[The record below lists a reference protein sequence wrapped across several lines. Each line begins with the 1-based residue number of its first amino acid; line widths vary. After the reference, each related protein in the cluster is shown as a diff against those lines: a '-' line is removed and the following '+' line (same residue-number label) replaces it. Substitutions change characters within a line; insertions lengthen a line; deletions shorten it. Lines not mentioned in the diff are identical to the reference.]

1 MKKILIIEDDVHLR
15 QIYNTMLAG
24 EGYEVEQVASGM
36 EGLTKATQIIPDLI
50 LLDIML
56 PGGMNGFDLLE
67 QLKRNPATEKIPV
80 LVLTNLDNAKATAL
94 SIGAVDYFVKTNSSI
109 EDVVAKIKVY
119 LKENKPN

>member
-109 EDVVAKIKVY
+109 EDVVSKIKEY
-119 LKENKPN
+119 LKEDRAS